1 LAAHGRIGGDM
12 LRVVTSTLVVLA
24 LTPAAAPAQS
34 VEEFYKANRITI
46 MLGQPPGGSYDLY
59 ARLVANHMAKHIPGN
74 PTIIVE
80 HRPGGGGVRATQF
93 FYTQSPRD
101 GSVIGLFSET
111 IAHTQL
117 LQPDIGKWNVAEMRY
132 IGSFSP
138 VNAAF
143 VARKE
148 APAKAPAE
156 MREKSMNVGC
166 TGRTSQSYQS
176 PALLKNLGGFK
187 FNLICGYPGSKDYVL
202 ALVRGEVDMV
212 SSAWNQWRAGHRAE
226 IADGSLIPVIQ
237 TGLKRHKELPNVPLM
252 QEVVDDPE
260 IKKVIEF
267 ASAGSDIGRAL
278 IAPPQVPADRLA
290 ALRSAFEKLVKD
302 PDFLKDAERVRAE
315 IDPEPGTE
323 MDKVVQQILK
333 TPPDIVQK
341 AAKAME

>member
-1 LAAHGRIGGDM
+1 M
-12 LRVVTSTLVVLA
+12 LRVLTGALVALLTSGPA
-24 LTPAAAPAQS
+24 LAQS
-34 VEEFYKANRITI
+34 VEEFYKTNRITI

-59 ARLVANHMAKHIPGN
+59 ARLVANHMAKHLPGQ

-93 FYTQSPRD
+93 FYAQSPRN

-111 IAHTQL
+111 IAHTPL
-117 LQPDIGKWNVAEMRY
+117 LQPEIGKWNIGEMAY
-132 IGSFSP
+132 IGSFAP

-148 APAKAPAE
+148 APAQTPAE
-156 MREKSMNVGC
+156 MRQKTMNVGC
-166 TGRTSQSYQS
+166 TGRSSQSYQS

-187 FNLICGYPGSKDYVL
+187 FNLICGYPGSKEYVL
-202 ALVRGEVDMV
+202 ALIRGEVDMV

-226 IADGSLIPVIQ
+226 IADGSLIPMIQ
-237 TGLKRHKELPNVPLM
+237 TGLARHKEMPNVPLM
-252 QEVVDDPE
+252 QELVDDPQV
-260 IKKVIEF
+260 KKVIEF

-290 ALRSAFEKLVKD
+290 ALRQAFDKMVKD
-302 PDFLKDAERVRAE
+302 PDFLRDSERVLAE
-315 IDPEPGTE
+315 IDPTPGAE
-323 MDKVVQQILK
+323 VDKVIQQILN
-333 TPPDIVQK
+333 TPPDIVEK